1 MKRVTVAF
9 AIGMLAASLSAQ
21 QQTEPKNVQVLKG
34 LTPGQLIRTMQFIA
48 ASLGVNCD
56 FCHVIKSPTDRDFA
70 SDDKEEKRT
79 AREMMHLVIDT
90 NAKFFHE
97 RPMVSCVTCHRG
109 STEPLSVPVLP
120 VALPPQR
127 PEAPAQAASPRPS
140 RDEIVAKYAKALGNI
155 DEKALATMEM
165 KGTRETSRGS
175 GPFVVV
181 IAPGKVRA
189 TATIP
194 EGEMVNVVNGS
205 QGWIRDQRGTQA
217 MQALQ
222 VETMNLTLDAYRLTL
237 PSEIPAEARV
247 GKDKA
252 GNKDAWVITMPFGTN
267 GTQRLYFDTQSGLLV
282 RRLRLTRVPIGQIP
296 QQTDFDDYRDVGG
309 MKLPF
314 VVRVDTIDPRGGAT
328 RRYSEIKLN
337 AKVDDSLFAEP
348 K

>member
-1 MKRVTVAF
+1 
-9 AIGMLAASLSAQ
+9 
-21 QQTEPKNVQVLKG
+21 
-34 LTPGQLIRTMQFIA
+34 
-48 ASLGVNCD
+48 VNCD

-120 VALPPQR
+120 VALPQPR
-127 PEAPAQAASPRPS
+127 PEPSAQAAAPAKPT
-140 RDEIVAKYAKALGNI
+140 RDEIVARYAKALGKI
-155 DEKALATMEM
+155 DEKALASMEM
-165 KGTRETSRGS
+165 KGTRETSRGT
-175 GPFVVV
+175 GPIDVV
-181 IAPGKVRA
+181 IAPGRVRV
-189 TATIP
+189 TSTTP
-194 EGEMVNVVNGS
+194 EGEMVNVVSGS
-205 QGWIRDQRGTQA
+205 EGWMRDPKGTQP
-217 MQALQ
+217 MQPVQ
-222 VETMNLTLDAYRLTL
+222 VETMNQTLDAYRITL

-247 GKDKA
+247 SKNKVGD
-252 GNKDAWVITMPFGTN
+252 KDAWVITIPFGTS
-267 GTQRLYFDTQSGLLV
+267 GTQRLYFDAQTGLLV

-337 AKVDDSLFAEP
+337 AKVDESLFVQP
-348 K
+348 